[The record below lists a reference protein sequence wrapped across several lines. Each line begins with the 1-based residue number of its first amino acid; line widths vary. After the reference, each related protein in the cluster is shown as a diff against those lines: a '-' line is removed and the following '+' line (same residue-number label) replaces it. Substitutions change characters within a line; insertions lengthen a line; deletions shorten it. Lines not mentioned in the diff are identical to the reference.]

1 MFGFFKRKKGA
12 EDPLSDLSTVSRW
25 MDNLPVG
32 DIYSAQEKVVQ
43 SLIQFN
49 HTKQPMS
56 KDRLAVL
63 MHLDEQ
69 ARDMQ
74 YTLCLQY
81 LRNPRMSKAIESR
94 LWTAIYAFYWEVTR
108 GYHAFLMDFVANPGG
123 SRIQALVPLITARAI
138 RGFGD
143 IFKWRYFRYE
153 RVEERLWLRQH
164 NLYRI
169 AEFDGFQ
176 ASKFKVYR
184 NDAQVSS
191 CEAEYLRT
199 LLLSPLGNGSLTP
212 RQLEM
217 VDRWLEK
224 WSHLTSLDTVFDP
237 QRHNLYVDTA
247 QGVGLRR
254 VQGEHEPTHR
264 FVATDKLLDH
274 IEVIRSSLKTG
285 TIPAALGLGEDFRL
299 PEGYDLLDSVVSEWS
314 AVNTRD
320 RRRSPRH
327 GETHRWEVIRDL
339 NNICLKLQA
348 DRELAAAHGARAG
361 LSPEEI
367 LDIKLYGFV
376 TERTKASLSQRALN
390 AGQVD
395 AYERWPIHD
404 LSERGAGVMLR
415 NDDSDWLKMGKLLAM
430 RRDPGEDWRLG
441 VVRRIT
447 RIDADWR
454 KIGVEFISQHPEL
467 ATLEP
472 DAPST
477 LSYTV
482 DDGGLLP
489 SSQASLALLLSYG
502 EATLLLLESAKY
514 GHGKTYR
521 LRSSDGEAQ
530 HIRLDA
536 VRDRGDGW
544 LLTTYTVFG

>member
-1 MFGFFKRKKGA
+1 MFGFFRRKKGA
-12 EDPLSDLSTVSRW
+12 EDPLSDLATVSRW

-32 DIYSAQEKVVQ
+32 DIYSAQEKVVH

-49 HTKQPMS
+49 HAKQPMS

-94 LWTAIYAFYWEVTR
+94 LWAAIHAFYWEVTR

-123 SRIQALVPLITARAI
+123 SRIQAMVPLITARAL

-153 RVEERLWLRQH
+153 RVDAKLWLRQH

-176 ASKFKVYR
+176 GSKFKVY
-184 NDAQVSS
+184 NTDAQVSS

-237 QRHNLYVDTA
+237 QRHNLFVDTA
-247 QGVGLRR
+247 LGTGLRR
-254 VQGEHEPTHR
+254 VQGEHEATYR
-264 FVATDKLLDH
+264 YVATDKLLDH
-274 IEVIRSSLKTG
+274 IEVIKSSLKTG
-285 TIPAALGLGEDFRL
+285 TLPAALGLGEDFRL
-299 PEGYDLLDSVVSEWS
+299 PEGYDLLDTVVSEWS
-314 AVNTRD
+314 AVDARD
-320 RRRSPRH
+320 RRRSSRH
-327 GETHRWEVIRDL
+327 PETHRWEVIRDL
-339 NNICLKLQA
+339 HNICLRLQA
-348 DRELAAAHGARAG
+348 DRELASAQGVREG

-390 AGQVD
+390 TSQLD

-404 LSERGAGVMLR
+404 LSEHGAGVMLR
-415 NDDSDWLKMGKLLAM
+415 IDDSDWLKMGKLLAM

-447 RIDADWR
+447 RIDQEWR
-454 KIGVEFISQHPEL
+454 KIGVEFISQRPEL

-477 LSYTV
+477 LSYSV
-482 DDGGLLP
+482 DDSGLLP
-489 SSQASLALLLSYG
+489 SAQTSLALLLSYG

-514 GHGKTYR
+514 SHGKTYR
-521 LRSSDGEAQ
+521 LRAGGGESQ

-544 LLTTYTVFG
+544 LLVTYTVFG

>member
-49 HTKQPMS
+49 HAKQPMS

-74 YTLCLQY
+74 YTLCQQY

-94 LWTAIYAFYWEVTR
+94 LWTAIHAFYWEVTR

-199 LLLSPLGNGSLTP
+199 LLLSPLSNGSLTP

-224 WSHLTSLDTVFDP
+224 WSHLTSLDTQFDP

-254 VQGEHEPTHR
+254 R
-264 FVATDKLLDH
+264 
-274 IEVIRSSLKTG
+274 
-285 TIPAALGLGEDFRL
+285 
-299 PEGYDLLDSVVSEWS
+299 
-314 AVNTRD
+314 
-320 RRRSPRH
+320 
-327 GETHRWEVIRDL
+327 
-339 NNICLKLQA
+339 
-348 DRELAAAHGARAG
+348 
-361 LSPEEI
+361 
-367 LDIKLYGFV
+367 
-376 TERTKASLSQRALN
+376 
-390 AGQVD
+390 
-395 AYERWPIHD
+395 
-404 LSERGAGVMLR
+404 
-415 NDDSDWLKMGKLLAM
+415 
-430 RRDPGEDWRLG
+430 
-441 VVRRIT
+441 
-447 RIDADWR
+447 
-454 KIGVEFISQHPEL
+454 
-467 ATLEP
+467 
-472 DAPST
+472 
-477 LSYTV
+477 
-482 DDGGLLP
+482 
-489 SSQASLALLLSYG
+489 
-502 EATLLLLESAKY
+502 
-514 GHGKTYR
+514 
-521 LRSSDGEAQ
+521 
-530 HIRLDA
+530 
-536 VRDRGDGW
+536 
-544 LLTTYTVFG
+544 

>member
-1 MFGFFKRKKGA
+1 MG
-12 EDPLSDLSTVSRW
+12 
-25 MDNLPVG
+25 
-32 DIYSAQEKVVQ
+32 
-43 SLIQFN
+43 
-49 HTKQPMS
+49 
-56 KDRLAVL
+56 
-63 MHLDEQ
+63 EQ
-69 ARDMQ
+69 Q
-74 YTLCLQY
+74 VIL
-81 LRNPRMSKAIESR
+81 SKADIPKR
-94 LWTAIYAFYWEVTR
+94 WYNVAADIKHPLDPPLHPATNQPVTLGDMER
-108 GYHAFLMDFVANPGG
+108 FFPANLLEQEM
-123 SRIQALVPLITARAI
+123 SNQKW
-138 RGFGD
+138 FD
-143 IFKWRYFRYE
+143 I
-153 RVEERLWLRQH
+153 
-164 NLYRI
+164 
-169 AEFDGFQ
+169 
-176 ASKFKVYR
+176 
-184 NDAQVSS
+184 
-191 CEAEYLRT
+191 
-199 LLLSPLGNGSLTP
+199 
-212 RQLEM
+212 
-217 VDRWLEK
+217 
-224 WSHLTSLDTVFDP
+224 
-237 QRHNLYVDTA
+237 
-247 QGVGLRR
+247 
-254 VQGEHEPTHR
+254 
-264 FVATDKLLDH
+264 
-274 IEVIRSSLKTG
+274 
-285 TIPAALGLGEDFRL
+285 
-299 PEGYDLLDSVVSEWS
+299 
-314 AVNTRD
+314 
-320 RRRSPRH
+320 
-327 GETHRWEVIRDL
+327 
-339 NNICLKLQA
+339 
-348 DRELAAAHGARAG
+348 
-361 LSPEEI
+361 PEEI

>member
-1 MFGFFKRKKGA
+1 MFGFFKRKKGV

-25 MDNLPVG
+25 METLPMG

-49 HTKQPMS
+49 HAKLPMS
-56 KDRLAVL
+56 KERLAVL

-74 YTLCLQY
+74 YTLCQQY

-94 LWTAIYAFYWEVTR
+94 LWTAIHAFYWEVTR

-123 SRIQALVPLITARAI
+123 SRIQSSVPLITARAI

-153 RVEERLWLRQH
+153 RIEEKLWLRLH

-224 WSHLTSLDTVFDP
+224 WSQLCSLDMVYDP
-237 QRHNLYVDTA
+237 QRHNLYVDMTK
-247 QGVGLRR
+247 GEGLRR
-254 VQGEHEPTHR
+254 VQGEHEATHR
-264 FVATDKLLDH
+264 FLAADKLLDH
-274 IEVIRSSLKTG
+274 IETISNSLKTG
-285 TIPAALGLGEDFRL
+285 AIPAALGLGEDFRL
-299 PEGYDLLDSVVSEWS
+299 PEGYDLLDRVVSEWS
-314 AVNTRD
+314 AVQSRD
-320 RRRSPRH
+320 RRRAPRH
-327 GETHRWEVIRDL
+327 AETHRWEVIRDL
-339 NNICLKLQA
+339 NNICSRLQG
-348 DRELAAAHGARAG
+348 DRELAAAQEVRAG
-361 LSPEEI
+361 LSPEEFI
-367 LDIKLYGFV
+367 DIKLYGFI
-376 TERTKASLSQRALN
+376 TERTKAALSQRALN
-390 AGQVD
+390 VQVD

-404 LSERGAGVMLR
+404 LSECGAGVLLR

-454 KIGVEFISQHPEL
+454 KIGVEFIGQRPEL

-477 LSYTV
+477 LSYSV
-482 DDGGLLP
+482 DDDGLMP
-489 SSQASLALLLSYG
+489 SSQASMALLLSFG

-521 LRSSDGEAQ
+521 LRSAGGESQ

-544 LLTTYTVFG
+544 LLATYTVFG